1 MFCLQEVSNV
11 YEADYMKEDI
21 FRNADHLVKA
31 LCLTGAEGEKE
42 SNKKKKHSVVKENIE
57 VVTFKYMCSSW
68 VKLIIGLLVI
78 IGL

>member
-1 MFCLQEVSNV
+1 MLLHLSVFCLQEVSNV

-42 SNKKKKHSVVKENIE
+42 SNKKKKNILWL
-57 VVTFKYMCSSW
+57 KKIL
-68 VKLIIGLLVI
+68 KLLHLNTCVHPE
-78 IGL
+78 LN